1 MMYCHYLSF
10 NKSFEV
16 FPIKKRKK
24 KKGLMSPLCAL
35 SNLRIQKTKKNATS
49 IIFSQQILSGRLLR
63 AIIGGKKVISVVD
76 YVGLR

>member
-1 MMYCHYLSF
+1 
-10 NKSFEV
+10 
-16 FPIKKRKK
+16 
-24 KKGLMSPLCAL
+24 MSPLCAL